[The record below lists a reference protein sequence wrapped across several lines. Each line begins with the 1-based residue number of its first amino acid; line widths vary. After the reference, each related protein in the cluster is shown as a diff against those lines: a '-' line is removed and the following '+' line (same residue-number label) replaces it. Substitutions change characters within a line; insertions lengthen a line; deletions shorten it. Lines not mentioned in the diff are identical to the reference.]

1 LTRAVGYAVA
11 GLQYHSRLQTMRIEA
26 GAADGTAQA
35 KIKRINEVTFRVLQS
50 LGGEAGPDFSNM
62 APIKYR
68 TTATPMGEPP
78 AIGDDDCR
86 VKWEKGYETK
96 GRIAIRQSAPFPMT
110 VIASCRR
117 SLPTTR
123 ADADGG
129 RAL

>member
-1 LTRAVGYAVA
+1 
-11 GLQYHSRLQTMRIEA
+11 MRIEA
-26 GAADGTAQA
+26 GATDGTSQA

-50 LGGEAGPDFSNM
+50 LGGEAGPNFSTM

-78 AIGDDDCR
+78 EVGDDDCT

-110 VIASCRR
+110 LVAV
-117 SLPTTR
+117 LPQVVTY
-123 ADADGG
+123 DKG
-129 RAL
+129 